1 LKEGF
6 YLRLLGLLSDKKY
19 RHAYAKIGRLSLDMD
34 VADDSY
40 KRAKGLMYRK
50 KMQEARGM
58 LFIFNSER
66 RYSFWMLNMQFS
78 IDILW
83 LDRNMRI
90 VDITRNVE
98 PAYSILGAKNY
109 SPSKPAMYVIETCS
123 GFADSSG
130 IKPGYKIRLEFK
142 RSAP

>member
-6 YLRLLGLLSDKKY
+6 YLRLLGIFSDRKY
-19 RHAYAKIGRLSLDMD
+19 RHAHAKVGMLWLDME

-50 KMQEARGM
+50 KMQKDRGM

-78 IDILW
+78 IDLIW
-83 LDRNMRI
+83 LDRNMKV
-90 VDITRNVE
+90 VDITKDAV
-98 PAYSILGAKNY
+98 PSHSIFSSKSY
-109 SPSKPAMYVIETCS
+109 SPSVPAMYVIETCS
-123 GFADSSG
+123 GFASSSKLKLG
-130 IKPGYKIRLEFK
+130 NRIKMDFK
-142 RSAP
+142 